1 MIKMM
6 IGEKMAREAVKFLRS
21 QKSEEGAVKL
31 LGIKVELDRLEN
43 ACETSEYINFNYPQF
58 TAHKKDLYVNV
69 LSISHKD
76 LTPANAENADTGRIA
91 ENIVSLLNEQKKQWG
106 MKIKLLS
113 IKALLPE
120 GTDAEEVSEYILNKY
135 SEYRVHSKNQ
145 GDFPI
150 VAIGYR

>member
-1 MIKMM
+1 MW
-6 IGEKMAREAVKFLRS
+6 
-21 QKSEEGAVKL
+21 
-31 LGIKVELDRLEN
+31 
-43 ACETSEYINFNYPQF
+43 
-58 TAHKKDLYVNV
+58 
-69 LSISHKD
+69 
-76 LTPANAENADTGRIA
+76 ADTGRIA